1 VTKSEVDVDKLFPL
15 VWEGSIDHKLGWL
28 IELGVVVFVNCLIL
42 AMYVFTACFIV
53 WLWFGGA
60 L

>member
-1 VTKSEVDVDKLFPL
+1 VDKLFPL